1 MQNVSIQK
9 AEDLSAAVKSALESL
24 LARPLEADE
33 EVSVMAF
40 RPHEAPQ
47 GPVRD
52 QLAHRLNEQMDA
64 MADRAKQA
72 PDDELDGILD
82 DAMRSAR
89 PSYRSI
95 KCGSPSTQISSSA
108 RTPK

>member
-24 LARPLEADE
+24 LGRPLQADE

-40 RPHEAPQ
+40 RPHEATQ

-52 QLAHRLNEQMDA
+52 QLARRLNEQMDA
-64 MADRAKQA
+64 MADRAKDA
-72 PDDELDGILD
+72 SDNELDEILD

-89 PSYRSI
+89 PGYRPI
-95 KCGSPSTQISSSA
+95 K
-108 RTPK
+108 